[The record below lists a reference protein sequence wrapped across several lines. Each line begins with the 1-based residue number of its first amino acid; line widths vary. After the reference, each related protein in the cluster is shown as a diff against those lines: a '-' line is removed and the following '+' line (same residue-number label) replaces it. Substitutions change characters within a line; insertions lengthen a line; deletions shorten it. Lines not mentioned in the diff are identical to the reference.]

1 MNKIDQDLFV
11 NSHNK
16 RKRFFYA
23 SKTRLNSISP
33 LKINLDKHLIIDK
46 ESFKNNFFN
55 RHSKLVAP
63 DLIGCYLIRNR
74 IDKGLVKGMI
84 VETEAYSQEEEACH
98 GYNKKSPSNKVL
110 FGEPGNFYIYKSYGI
125 HHCLNV
131 VTDKDNFASGV
142 LIRAV
147 YISNK
152 NERIAAGPGLVTK
165 AFEIDNKFNSL
176 NVLDN
181 KFLWISK
188 GDSYLAK
195 KDLIQTT
202 RIGISKA
209 KNIKW
214 RWYLKRS
221 RSISKRE
228 KGDKNPNL
236 KNSTNN
242 LSRIT

>member
-1 MNKIDQDLFV
+1 
-11 NSHNK
+11 
-16 RKRFFYA
+16 
-23 SKTRLNSISP
+23 
-33 LKINLDKHLIIDK
+33 
-46 ESFKNNFFN
+46 
-55 RHSKLVAP
+55 
-63 DLIGCYLIRNR
+63 
-74 IDKGLVKGMI
+74 MI

-98 GYNKKSPSNKVL
+98 GYNKKTSSNQVL
-110 FGEPGNFYIYKSYGI
+110 FGEPGRFYIYRSYGI
-125 HHCLNV
+125 HHCLNI

-147 YISNK
+147 SFSNK
-152 NERIAAGPGLVTK
+152 NERVAAGPGLVTK
-165 AFEIDNKFNSL
+165 AFEVDNKLNSL
-176 NVLDN
+176 NILDN

-188 GDSYLAK
+188 RDINIDK

-228 KGDKNPNL
+228 KGDRNPNL

-242 LSRIT
+242 LSRII